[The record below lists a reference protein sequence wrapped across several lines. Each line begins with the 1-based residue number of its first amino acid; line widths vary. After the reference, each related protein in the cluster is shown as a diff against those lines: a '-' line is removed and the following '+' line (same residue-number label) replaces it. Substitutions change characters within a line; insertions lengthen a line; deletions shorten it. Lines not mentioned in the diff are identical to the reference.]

1 MRLTWKDGL
10 ATVFVGVAVAL
21 YGFWMAGTEV
31 LGLTSTRAVSTVVLL
46 LGIAGCYTAQSFFA
60 AIYGRGQDTRPPT
73 PYVVLVTTVGV
84 AALGAA
90 GVALIAGS
98 TVALTILIIA
108 LIALWAM
115 ATIRHF
121 SMNRDREL
129 TAVR

>member
-1 MRLTWKDGL
+1 
-10 ATVFVGVAVAL
+10 
-21 YGFWMAGTEV
+21 
-31 LGLTSTRAVSTVVLL
+31 
-46 LGIAGCYTAQSFFA
+46 
-60 AIYGRGQDTRPPT
+60 
-73 PYVVLVTTVGV
+73 VLVTTVGV

-121 SMNRDREL
+121 SMNRSREL
-129 TAVR
+129 MSVG